1 MILVDDG
8 LIELDVTEIKGNEV
22 ICIARNNGELGQKKG
37 INLPNVSVNLPAL
50 SEKDIEDLKFGC
62 KNNIDFV
69 AASFI
74 RKAED
79 VREVTKNSS

>member
-1 MILVDDG
+1 MPWSFPRVD
-8 LIELDVTEIKGNEV
+8 L
-22 ICIARNNGELGQKKG
+22 
-37 INLPNVSVNLPAL
+37 VNLPAL

-74 RKAED
+74 RKADD
-79 VREVTKNSS
+79 VREVRRFLERWR